1 MKKETLAV
9 LAAAA
14 LCVFGCKSSTVADRQ
29 PGPMPG
35 YRDRTE
41 RRFDRPLNDVFAA
54 AKRAFVSYGNITA
67 ENSFFSTTNQVHTL
81 AGLVNQSRVWM
92 RIEGVTPTAT
102 LVTVQIRAK
111 MGGTD
116 LAMAEELENRI
127 AFELTP

>member
-1 MKKETLAV
+1 MKKEILAV
-9 LAAAA
+9 LASAA
-14 LCVFGCKSSTVADRQ
+14 LCVFGCKSSNVADRQ

-54 AKRAFVSYGNITA
+54 AKRALVGYGNITA
-67 ENSFFSTTNQVHTL
+67 ENSFFSSTNQVHTL
-81 AGLVNQSRVWM
+81 AGSVNQAKVWM
-92 RIEGVTPTAT
+92 RIEGATPTAT

-116 LAMAEELENRI
+116 LAMAEELQNRI